1 MTRRGWLL
9 FAAMAVIWG
18 VPYLLIKI
26 AVAEVSPAT
35 LVLMR
40 TALGAA
46 ILVPLAMF
54 SGGLRAL
61 VPHWRAVLLYTFV
74 EVAAPWIL
82 LSDAER
88 RLSSSLSG
96 LLIAGVPLVGA
107 LLAWLVGGDDRPDA
121 RRLTGLVL
129 GFAGVAV
136 LVGLDVSTNDLGA
149 VAEVGLVVV
158 GYAIGPMIVARRLR
172 EVPAVGVI
180 AASLVLTAIAYAP
193 IGVAQLPAHIPS
205 TQALLAVVL
214 LGVVCTA
221 VGFVLFFELIT
232 EVGPN
237 RATVITYFNPVV
249 ALALGVALLGE
260 PLTVGIGAGFALI
273 AFGSFVATRRAQ
285 PVSTA
290 QRVVG
295 ALPPSPP

>member
-1 MTRRGWLL
+1 VTRRGWLL

-18 VPYLLIKI
+18 VPYLFIKI
-26 AVAEVSPAT
+26 AVAELSPAT

-46 ILVPLAMF
+46 ILVPLAAVR
-54 SGGLRAL
+54 GGAGAL
-61 VPHWRAVLLYTFV
+61 VPHWRAIVLYTFV

-107 LLAWLVGGDDRPDA
+107 LLAWLFGGDDRPDA
-121 RRLTGLVL
+121 RRLAGLLV

-136 LVGLDVSTNDLGA
+136 LVGLDVSTDDLGA
-149 VAEVGLVVV
+149 VLEVGLVVV

-172 EVPAVGVI
+172 EVSAVGVI

-193 IGVAQLPAHIPS
+193 FGIAQMPAHIPS

-221 VGFVLFFELIT
+221 VGFVLFFELIA

-237 RATVITYFNPVV
+237 RATVITYFNPAV

-260 PLTVGIGAGFALI
+260 PLTLGIGAGFALI
-273 AFGSFVATRRAQ
+273 AFGSFVATRRTRTGATVPSVQPLAQ
-285 PVSTA
+285 TR
-290 QRVVG
+290 Q
-295 ALPPSPP
+295 